1 MHPYKT
7 DFLTTLLLCPV
18 PQQHP
23 ACLLKLVNAQRK
35 QLLVFMF
42 HILPLLNI
50 QIFHNVDPVSKVHLR
65 GNSCSKLSFLLQP
78 KSQSGSCAAVG
89 SYPSVDAVLMIL

>member
-1 MHPYKT
+1 MPFNQRVTNAPYQT
-7 DFLTTLLLCPV
+7 CFLPSLLVCPV

-23 ACLLKLVNAQRK
+23 ACLLKLAKAQRK

-42 HILPLLNI
+42 HILPLLNT

-65 GNSCSKLSFLLQP
+65 ENSCSKLSFLLQP
-78 KSQSGSCAAVG
+78 ESQSRSCAAVG
-89 SYPSVDAVLMIL
+89 S